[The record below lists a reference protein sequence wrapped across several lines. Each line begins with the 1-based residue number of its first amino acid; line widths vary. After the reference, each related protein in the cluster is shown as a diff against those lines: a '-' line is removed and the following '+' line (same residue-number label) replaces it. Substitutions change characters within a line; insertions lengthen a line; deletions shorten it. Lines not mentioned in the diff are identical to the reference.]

1 MKTLFPAAHSDFSQI
16 IFYVLPVGPEALYD
30 EQKLKG
36 HCRATWGASQ
46 SCAHVNIFQMV
57 TWTRGAVSFNFH

>member
-46 SCAHVNIFQMV
+46 SCAHVNIFQIV
-57 TWTRGAVSFNFH
+57 T